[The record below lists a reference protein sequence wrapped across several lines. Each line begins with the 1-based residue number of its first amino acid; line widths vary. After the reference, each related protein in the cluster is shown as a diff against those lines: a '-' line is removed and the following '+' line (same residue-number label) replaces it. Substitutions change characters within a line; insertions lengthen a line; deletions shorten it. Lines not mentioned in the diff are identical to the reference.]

1 MGFLILLLQV
11 GEGTVVSL
19 SIIPP
24 GSPHQHSQ
32 PSCSISAVSQPAL
45 TLCPLEW
52 QVHAVCAQ
60 SSECER
66 EQGFL
71 CLGLE
76 AVLESDHCLGKELC
90 CFLLSC
96 TAVSWSPGARLCG
109 LGKRSDSWHMMK
121 EKKSSSQVPAKGC
134 GEGTA
139 ASQAP
144 SLLMGRGVAWGF

>member
-1 MGFLILLLQV
+1 M
-11 GEGTVVSL
+11 
-19 SIIPP
+19 
-24 GSPHQHSQ
+24 
-32 PSCSISAVSQPAL
+32 
-45 TLCPLEW
+45 
-52 QVHAVCAQ
+52 HAVCAQ